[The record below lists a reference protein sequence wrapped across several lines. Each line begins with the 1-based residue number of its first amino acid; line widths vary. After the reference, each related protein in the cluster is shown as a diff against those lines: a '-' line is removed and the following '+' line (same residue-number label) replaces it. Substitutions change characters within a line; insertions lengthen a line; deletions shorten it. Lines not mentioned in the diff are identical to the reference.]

1 LLDKASEIA
10 RLESGEVKS
19 EMAPH
24 AIGELVST
32 ALVDCKRVSRVRPIH
47 GEVKH
52 EDLLAD
58 LPWARSVLVQ
68 LIVNAHLYSWPGQ
81 PITISSERK
90 SGFALLNVADQGPG
104 FEKAEAARIF
114 GRFYRCKDQ
123 KIRANGTGMGLP
135 IGQGNYRGARRNH
148 RCGQPVWIRVD
159 LHLQPATGPML
170 RGWLGAV
177 MT

>member
-10 RLESGEVKS
+10 RLESGEVKL

-32 ALVDCKRVSRVRPIH
+32 ALADCKRVSRVRPIH

-52 EDLLAD
+52 EDLQVRAD
-58 LPWARSVLVQ
+58 LPWARSALVQ

-90 SGFALLNVADQGPG
+90 GGFCAAQRGGSRTGDRKNGSGANFRQILSLQGSKDPREWHGMELPMAKAIVEAHGGTIDVVSRFGYGSVFTFSLRLDPCCVAGS
-104 FEKAEAARIF
+104 E
-114 GRFYRCKDQ
+114 
-123 KIRANGTGMGLP
+123 LS
-135 IGQGNYRGARRNH
+135 
-148 RCGQPVWIRVD
+148 
-159 LHLQPATGPML
+159 
-170 RGWLGAV
+170 
-177 MT
+177 